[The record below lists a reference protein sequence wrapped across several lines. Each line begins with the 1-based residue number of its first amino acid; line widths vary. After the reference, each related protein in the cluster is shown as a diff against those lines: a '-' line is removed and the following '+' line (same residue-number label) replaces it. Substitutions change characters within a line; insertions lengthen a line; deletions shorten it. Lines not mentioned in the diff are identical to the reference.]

1 MGKSE
6 CRNRDSVSERKS
18 AAMKAETLMGYVAHR
33 QAESARSYRVELVL
47 DSSRLWLCIS
57 AWLDH
62 GARLRGLSTM
72 GTAATLSPALA
83 DTCQPQ
89 LSPDFSNA
97 TSKGDVSSKRAA
109 LRRVSDD
116 QTVWSSVSALHST
129 PEIPRCAARRPI
141 LTRERALLE
150 ASAEVAC

>member
-6 CRNRDSVSERKS
+6 CRNCDSVSGRKS
-18 AAMKAETLMGYVAHR
+18 AAMKAETLMGHVAHR

-89 LSPDFSNA
+89 LSRISLTQHP
-97 TSKGDVSSKRAA
+97 KG
-109 LRRVSDD
+109 
-116 QTVWSSVSALHST
+116 T
-129 PEIPRCAARRPI
+129 
-141 LTRERALLE
+141 
-150 ASAEVAC
+150 